1 MDQKLA
7 QMKCSACRGDDPP
20 LMDQE
25 IDDYLPQVP
34 EWGLVEEE
42 DVKKLRRTFNFSN
55 FVEALDFTNQVG
67 DAAEEEGHHPIITL
81 TWGRATV
88 TWYTHKIKGLHENDF
103 IMAAK
108 TDKLYAGG
116 S

>member
-7 QMKCSACRGDDPP
+7 QMKCSACRGDEPP
-20 LMDQE
+20 LSDQE
-25 IDDYLPQVP
+25 LEHYLPEVP
-34 EWGLVEEE
+34 EWDLVEE
-42 DVKKLRRTFNFSN
+42 DGIKKLRRTFPFSN

-81 TWGRATV
+81 TWGEATV

-108 TDKLYAGG
+108 TDELYAER
-116 S
+116 